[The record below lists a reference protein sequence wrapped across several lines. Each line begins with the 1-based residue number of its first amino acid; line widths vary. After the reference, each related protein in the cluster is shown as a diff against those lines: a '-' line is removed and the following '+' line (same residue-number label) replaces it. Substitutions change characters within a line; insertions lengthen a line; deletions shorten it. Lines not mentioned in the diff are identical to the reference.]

1 MFVNQ
6 YRENLLNSVG
16 LELDIKFAEDNRL
29 TLSDG
34 QVVKDFLA
42 QYGALPFG
50 HNPDFAIA
58 EINRFTENKEPI
70 FFQPNIHKKVRL
82 LAEMLAEQI
91 DKEKYTHCTFT
102 NSGAETVEAAIKFTR
117 LFTGRKRI
125 LSLHRS
131 FHGKTYSAL
140 SATGSHRF
148 KADFI
153 YDDKLYEQVDSED
166 LDEIKRKLES
176 REFAAFIIE
185 PVQGEGGMKVIPP
198 DTLSKILALC
208 KGNGTLSVFDEVQT
222 GIGRL
227 GSFCAAT
234 LYALKPDVILF
245 SKALG
250 AGISPIGAM
259 LYSHELYLSEFDR
272 KHSSTFA
279 NNVLAAT
286 MGIAVIEHLTKDD
299 GKALTHI
306 QEVSRY
312 VDECL
317 EQLSAKYPEHFYW
330 QGAGLMRGLE
340 IQDSKAASNIF
351 INFSQRS
358 GGLAYI
364 ICSFLLKHYG
374 LFTMPLMSR
383 PCSVRFEPPL
393 NVSKEDI
400 KTFFTAFDEVC
411 QLVENG
417 RYDILFSHLIDIPVT
432 NLPPSSVSY
441 PISKNNNLAQIKA
454 PIPGLIEGKKFAFL
468 IHTTSVN
475 ELAHSYCLSIKENYT
490 QEQQKQLGNWITQ
503 VSSIDF
509 NPDVAIEF
517 GVESSAAYANGMLLF
532 SPISPE
538 DMMALSA
545 KERAVLMKEYLDV
558 AERNGAEI
566 VGLGAYTS
574 VITNGGHSLVN
585 NRQGRILT
593 NGNSLTAVAVIEGIR
608 SMLTEN
614 ASRQTLAVVGARGSV
629 GRLSVTGLAHN
640 FGRIILVSRPNK
652 ARVLLSELTKA
663 LLSAVLR
670 THDVIQPDSVMDKMR
685 KWLFKQNPGVTDA
698 QVLHQQVLEVVDTF
712 GLEAIE
718 SYEHSLSQA
727 DFIVSATSEGKP
739 FLNTHYLKDSA
750 IVFDAARP
758 FDFIRD
764 GNHQIY
770 EGGLVYQPE
779 KVTYSDCNVIDVPA
793 GVNLACLSETI
804 AVALEGV
811 SVHQSIGKSID
822 YNDALAIRDIARKHG
837 FIPVQYSRN
846 NQGERYE
853 HVA

>member
-6 YRENLLNSVG
+6 YRESLLNSVG
-16 LELDIKFAEDNRL
+16 LELDIQSAQDNRL

-34 QVVKDFLA
+34 RVVKDFLA

-58 EINRFTENKEPI
+58 EIDKFIKNKEAI
-70 FFQPNIHKKVRL
+70 FVQPNIHKKVRL
-82 LAEMLAEQI
+82 LAEMLSGQI
-91 DKEKYTHCTFT
+91 DKEKYTHCVFT
-102 NSGAETVEAAIKFTR
+102 NSGAETVEAAIKFAR
-117 LFTGRKRI
+117 LVTGRKSI
-125 LSLHRS
+125 LSLTRS

-140 SATGSHRF
+140 SATGSNRF

-153 YDDKLYEQVDSED
+153 HDDKLYEHVDSED
-166 LDEIKRKLES
+166 LAEIKRKLES
-176 REFAAFIIE
+176 REFAAFIVE
-185 PVQGEGGMKVIPP
+185 PVQGEGGMKVIPS
-198 DTLSKILALC
+198 DTLSSILKLC
-208 KGNGTLSVFDEVQT
+208 KENSTLSVFDEVQT

-227 GSFCAAT
+227 GAFCAAT
-234 LYALKPDVILF
+234 LYSLKPDVILF

-250 AGISPIGAM
+250 AGMSPIGAM
-259 LYSHELYLSEFDR
+259 LYSNELYLSEFDK

-286 MGIAVIEHLTKDD
+286 MGIAVIQHLTNDD
-299 GKALTHI
+299 GKALTHV
-306 QEVSRY
+306 QEVSCY

-317 EQLSAKYPEHFYW
+317 EQLSAKYPEHFCW

-340 IQDSKAASNIF
+340 IQDSKAVSNVF

-374 LFTMPLMSR
+374 IFTMPLMSR

-400 KTFFTAFDEVC
+400 KTFFAAFDEVC
-411 QLVENG
+411 NLVRNG
-417 RYDILFSHLIDIPVT
+417 RYDVLFAHLIDMPVT
-432 NLPPSSVSY
+432 DLPPPSVSY
-441 PISKNNNLAQIKA
+441 PISVNNNIAQIKA
-454 PIPGLIEGKKFAFL
+454 PIPQLVEGKKFAFL
-468 IHTTSVN
+468 IHSTSVN
-475 ELAHSYCLSIKENYT
+475 EFAHSYCLSIKENYT
-490 QEQQKQLGNWITQ
+490 AEQQRQLGNWIMQ
-503 VSSIDF
+503 ISAIDF
-509 NPDVAIEF
+509 NPDIAVEF
-517 GVESSAAYANGMLLF
+517 GVESSTAYVNGMLLF

-538 DMMALSA
+538 DMMALPT
-545 KERAVLMKEYLDV
+545 KERAALMKEYLDL
-558 AERNGAEI
+558 AEKNGAEI

-574 VITNGGHSLVN
+574 VITDGGNSLVN

-593 NGNSLTAVAVIEGIR
+593 NGNSLTAMAVVEGIR

-614 ASRQTLAVVGARGSV
+614 AHRQTLAVVGARGSV

-663 LLSAVLR
+663 LLSSVLK
-670 THDVIQPDSVMDKMR
+670 THDVIQPDSVMDKIR

-698 QVLHQQVLEVVDTF
+698 RVLHEQILEVIETL

-718 SYEHSLSQA
+718 SYEQSLSQA

-739 FLNTHYLKDSA
+739 FLNTHYLKGSA
-750 IVFDAARP
+750 VVFDAARP

-764 GNHQIY
+764 GNRHIY
-770 EGGLVYQPE
+770 EGGLVHQPE
-779 KVTYSDCNVIDVPA
+779 KVTYSDCNLIDVPA

-811 SVHQSIGKSID
+811 TVHQSIGKSID

-837 FIPVQYSRN
+837 FVPVQYTRN
-846 NQGERYE
+846 DQGERYE

>member
-6 YRENLLNSVG
+6 YRESLLNSVG
-16 LELDIKFAEDNRL
+16 LELDIKSAENNRL

-34 QVVKDFLA
+34 RVVKDFLA

-58 EINRFTENKEPI
+58 EVSKFIENKEPI

-102 NSGAETVEAAIKFTR
+102 NSGAETVEAAIKFAR
-117 LFTGRKRI
+117 LVTGRKSI

-140 SATGSHRF
+140 SATGSNRF

-153 YDDKLYEQVDSED
+153 YDDKLYEHVDSEN
-166 LDEIKRKLES
+166 LDEIKIKLAS

-185 PVQGEGGMKVIPP
+185 PVQGEGGMKVIPS
-198 DTLSKILALC
+198 DTLSSILQLC
-208 KGNGTLSVFDEVQT
+208 KANGTLSIFDEVQT

-227 GSFCAAT
+227 GAFCAAT
-234 LYALKPDVILF
+234 LYSLKPDVILF

-259 LYSHELYLSEFDR
+259 LYSDELYVSAFDK

-286 MGIAVIEHLTKDD
+286 MGIAVIQHLTKDN
-299 GKALTHI
+299 GKALTHV
-306 QEVSRY
+306 QEVSSY

-317 EQLSAKYPEHFYW
+317 EQLSAKYPALFYW

-374 LFTMPLMSR
+374 IFTMPLMSR

-393 NVSKEDI
+393 NVAKEDI
-400 KTFFTAFDEVC
+400 KAFFTAFDEVC
-411 QLVENG
+411 KLVENG
-417 RYDILFSHLIDIPVT
+417 RYDILFSHLIDLSVAD
-432 NLPPSSVSY
+432 LPPPSVSY
-441 PISKNNNLAQIKA
+441 PISRNSNVAQIKA
-454 PIPGLIEGKKFAFL
+454 PTSQLIEGKKFAFL
-468 IHTTSVN
+468 IHTTSVG

-490 QEQQKQLGNWITQ
+490 PEQQKQLGNWITE
-503 VSSIDF
+503 VSAIDF
-509 NPDVAIEF
+509 NPDIAIEF
-517 GVESSAAYANGMLLF
+517 GVESSTAYANGMLLF

-538 DMMALSA
+538 DMIALSV
-545 KERAVLMKEYLDV
+545 KERTVLMKEYFDI
-558 AERNGAEI
+558 AEKNGAEI

-574 VITNGGHSLVN
+574 VITDGGNSLVN
-585 NRQGRILT
+585 NRQGRIVT
-593 NGNSLTAVAVIEGIR
+593 NGNSLTAMAVVEGIR
-608 SMLTEN
+608 SMLAEN
-614 ASRQTLAVVGARGSV
+614 ASRQTLAVVGAKGSV

-652 ARVLLSELTKA
+652 ARILLSELTKA
-663 LLSAVLR
+663 LLSSVLK
-670 THDVIQPDSVMDKMR
+670 THDIIQPDSVMDKMR
-685 KWLFKQNPGVTDA
+685 KWIFKQNPGVTDA
-698 QVLHQQVLEVVDTF
+698 RLLHQQVLEVIGTF

-718 SYEHSLSQA
+718 SYEQSLSQA

-764 GNHQIY
+764 DNHHVY

-779 KVTYSDCNVIDVPA
+779 KVTYSDCNLIDVPA

-804 AVALEGV
+804 AVALEQV

-837 FIPVQYSRN
+837 FIPVQYAPK

-853 HVA
+853 YVA

>member
-6 YRENLLNSVG
+6 YRESLLNSVG
-16 LELDIKFAEDNRL
+16 LELDIKSAENNRL

-34 QVVKDFLA
+34 RVVKDFLA

-50 HNPDFAIA
+50 HNPDFAIT
-58 EINRFTENKEPI
+58 EVSKFIENKEPI

-102 NSGAETVEAAIKFTR
+102 NSGAETVEAGIKFAR
-117 LFTGRKRI
+117 LVTGRKSI
-125 LSLHRS
+125 LSLNRS

-140 SATGSHRF
+140 SATGSNRF

-153 YDDKLYEQVDSED
+153 YDDKLYEHVDSEN

-185 PVQGEGGMKVIPP
+185 PVQGEGGMKVIPS
-198 DTLSKILALC
+198 DTLSSILQLC
-208 KGNGTLSVFDEVQT
+208 KANGTLSVFDEVQT

-227 GSFCAAT
+227 GAFCAAT
-234 LYALKPDVILF
+234 LYSLKPDVILF

-259 LYSHELYLSEFDR
+259 LYSDELYVSEFDK

-299 GKALTHI
+299 GKALTHV
-306 QEVSRY
+306 QEVSNY

-317 EQLSAKYPEHFYW
+317 EQLAAKYPTLFYW

-340 IQDSKAASNIF
+340 IQDSKAVSNIF

-374 LFTMPLMSR
+374 IFTMPLMSR

-393 NVSKEDI
+393 NVAKEDI
-400 KTFFTAFDEVC
+400 KAFFTAFDEVC
-411 QLVENG
+411 KLVQNG
-417 RYDILFSHLIDIPVT
+417 RYDILFSHLIDLSVAD
-432 NLPPSSVSY
+432 LPPPSVSY
-441 PISKNNNLAQIKA
+441 PISRNNNVAQIKT
-454 PIPGLIEGKKFAFL
+454 PVPQLIEGKKFAFL

-490 QEQQKQLGNWITQ
+490 PEQQKQLGNWITE
-503 VSSIDF
+503 VSAIDF
-509 NPDVAIEF
+509 NPDIAVEF
-517 GVESSAAYANGMLLF
+517 GVESSTAYANGMLLF

-538 DMMALSA
+538 DMMALSV
-545 KERAVLMKEYLDV
+545 KERAVLMKEYFDI
-558 AERNGAEI
+558 AEKNGAEI

-574 VITNGGHSLVN
+574 VITDGGNSLVN
-585 NRQGRILT
+585 NRQGRIVT
-593 NGNSLTAVAVIEGIR
+593 NGNSLTAMAVVEGIR
-608 SMLTEN
+608 SMLAEN
-614 ASRQTLAVVGARGSV
+614 ASQQTLAVVGARGSV

-652 ARVLLSELTKA
+652 ARILLSELTKA
-663 LLSAVLR
+663 LLSTVLK
-670 THDVIQPDSVMDKMR
+670 THDIIQPDSVMDKMR
-685 KWLFKQNPGVTDA
+685 KWLVKQNPGVTDA
-698 QVLHQQVLEVVDTF
+698 RVLHQQVLEVIGTF

-718 SYEHSLSQA
+718 SYEQSLSQA

-739 FLNTHYLKDSA
+739 FLNTNYLKDSA

-764 GNHQIY
+764 GNHLVY

-779 KVTYSDCNVIDVPA
+779 KVTYSDCNLIDVPA

-804 AVALEGV
+804 AVALEQV

-837 FIPVQYSRN
+837 FIPVQYAPK

-853 HVA
+853 YVA

>member
-6 YRENLLNSVG
+6 YRESLLNSVG
-16 LELDIKFAEDNRL
+16 LELDIKSAENNRL

-34 QVVKDFLA
+34 RVVKDFLA

-50 HNPDFAIA
+50 HNPDFAIT
-58 EINRFTENKEPI
+58 EVSKFIENKEPI

-102 NSGAETVEAAIKFTR
+102 NSGAETVEAAIKFAR
-117 LFTGRKRI
+117 LVTGRKSI
-125 LSLHRS
+125 LSLNRS

-140 SATGSHRF
+140 SATGSNRF

-153 YDDKLYEQVDSED
+153 YDDKLYEHVDSEN
-166 LDEIKRKLES
+166 LDEIKTKLES

-185 PVQGEGGMKVIPP
+185 PVQGEGGMKVIPS
-198 DTLSKILALC
+198 DTLSSILQLC
-208 KGNGTLSVFDEVQT
+208 KANGTLSVFDEVQT

-227 GSFCAAT
+227 GAFCAAT
-234 LYALKPDVILF
+234 LYSLKPDVILF

-259 LYSHELYLSEFDR
+259 LYSDELYVSEFDK

-286 MGIAVIEHLTKDD
+286 MGIAVIQHLTKDD
-299 GKALTHI
+299 GKALMHV
-306 QEVSRY
+306 QEVSSY
-312 VDECL
+312 VDQCL
-317 EQLSAKYPEHFYW
+317 EQLSAKYPALFYW

-340 IQDSKAASNIF
+340 IQDSKAVSNIF

-374 LFTMPLMSR
+374 IFTMPLMSR

-393 NVSKEDI
+393 NIAKEDI
-400 KTFFTAFDEVC
+400 KAFFMAFDEVC
-411 QLVENG
+411 KLVQNG
-417 RYDILFSHLIDIPVT
+417 RYDILFSHLIDLSVAD
-432 NLPPSSVSY
+432 LPPPSVSY
-441 PISKNNNLAQIKA
+441 PISRNSHVAQIKA
-454 PIPGLIEGKKFAFL
+454 PVPQLIEGKKFAFL

-490 QEQQKQLGNWITQ
+490 PEQQKQLGNWITE
-503 VSSIDF
+503 VSAIDF
-509 NPDVAIEF
+509 NPDIAVEF
-517 GVESSAAYANGMLLF
+517 GVESPTAYANGMLLF

-538 DMMALSA
+538 DMMALSVR
-545 KERAVLMKEYLDV
+545 ERTVLMKEYLDI
-558 AERNGAEI
+558 AEKNGAEI

-574 VITNGGHSLVN
+574 VITDGGNSVVN
-585 NRQGRILT
+585 NRQGRIVT
-593 NGNSLTAVAVIEGIR
+593 NGNSLTAMAVVEGIR
-608 SMLTEN
+608 SMLAEN
-614 ASRQTLAVVGARGSV
+614 GSQQTLAVVGARGSV

-652 ARVLLSELTKA
+652 ARILLSELTKA
-663 LLSAVLR
+663 LLSTVLK
-670 THDVIQPDSVMDKMR
+670 THDIIQPDSVMDKMR
-685 KWLFKQNPGVTDA
+685 KWIFKQNPGVTDA
-698 QVLHQQVLEVVDTF
+698 RVLHQQALEVIDTF

-718 SYEHSLSQA
+718 SYEQSLSQA

-764 GNHQIY
+764 GNHHVY

-779 KVTYSDCNVIDVPA
+779 KVTYSDCNLIDVPA

-804 AVALEGV
+804 AVALEQV

-837 FIPVQYSRN
+837 FIPVQYAPK

-853 HVA
+853 YVA